1 MSIFSE
7 QEKKESDDIDHDAIA
22 HRLKQDV
29 VCIIKIIIYLFF
41 SYNRLGTF
49 HDSELFSDILLDK
62 GIVLIAENFTLQL

>member
-1 MSIFSE
+1 MFLCYFSE

-29 VCIIKIIIYLFF
+29 VCIILEYLFF

-62 GIVLIAENFTLQL
+62 GIVLTAENFTLQL